1 AGGVDALTIAPGIA
15 HSPASAGDAPAWQ
28 SAGAAWGHA
37 APDWAYGFEPYAR
50 DAIETIFNRLDVGP
64 TTHLC
69 DVACGA
75 GYALGRAER
84 LGAMVAGLDAS
95 AELLDIASRR
105 APTAE
110 LIAGDMFDLP
120 WADATFDV
128 VTSFNGVWGGCDDA
142 LVEARRVLRP
152 GGAIAVTFWGPG
164 DRLDLRDFFITL
176 GRSTPAVGEEMVSLA
191 SIGAPGVVEAM
202 LERSG
207 FEQIERFAA
216 PAVLEFTDDDHAWRV
231 LRSPGLV
238 VPALDAVGDKQLR
251 ATLLAVLEQ
260 FRSDDGSYRLVNELT
275 CVTAQ
280 AR

>member
-1 AGGVDALTIAPGIA
+1 MVPTTSITT
-15 HSPASAGDAPAWQ
+15 SPTVNLIDDVPVWQ

-37 APDWAYGFEPYAR
+37 APEWAYGFEPYAR
-50 DAIETIFNRLDVGP
+50 DAIEAIFGRLGVGEA
-64 TTHLC
+64 THLC

-95 AELLDIASRR
+95 AALLDIASRR

-142 LVEARRVLRP
+142 LAEARRVLRP
-152 GGAIAVTFWGPG
+152 GGAIGLTFWGPG
-164 DRLDLRDFFITL
+164 DRLDLRDFFIAL

-191 SIGAPGVVEAM
+191 NIGAPGVVESM
-202 LERSG
+202 LERAG
-207 FEQIERFAA
+207 FGRIERFAA
-216 PAVLEFTDDDHAWRV
+216 PAILEFVDDDHAWRV

-238 VPALDAVGDKQLR
+238 VPALGAVGEAQLR
-251 ATLLAVLEQ
+251 ATLLAVLE
-260 FRSDDGSYRLVNELT
+260 RYRASDGSYRLVNELT